1 MVTRKESVWHIQKGD
16 LDWVR
21 EFPRSSIYDYL
32 KDTAQTYL
40 NTCAIEFEGKKTS
53 YKKLLQQ
60 IDSVASAFIA
70 SGIKKGDCISI
81 ISINTPQI
89 VASIYAANKIGAV
102 VNMIHPL
109 LSAKEIKKFV
119 QDTNSVAV
127 IILDQIYPKIEK
139 INWDNDFSPKIILTR
154 IEDALPLLIKPL
166 YAMKTNTKIVINAK
180 HNCVYWK
187 EFLKL
192 GRTNNA
198 TIEDS
203 KVDAEDVAMIMYS
216 GGTTGIP
223 KGVMLTNFNINS
235 YGIIASEVIKPVN
248 PVGKKF
254 LAILPL
260 FHGFGFASGIHANLT
275 QGVHIYL
282 IPKFE
287 FKKSVDLIFKKKI
300 NFMYAVPALFEAI
313 IRSPHIESSD
323 LSFFECL
330 LCGGDKL
337 SKRLNDRFSSLL
349 RLGNANTVFC
359 EGYGQT
365 ESVACSI
372 INPYFAVN
380 SDSIGIVVPDIEA
393 KIVEIGTQNEVPNG
407 EDGELCICGP
417 TVMKGYYNNEEET
430 AKALQVHSDGK
441 TWLHT
446 GDMVS
451 KDDDGY
457 FYFKQRISRMVISA
471 GYNIYVTQMEKVISE
486 CDEVLECCVVGIP
499 DKVLGQKIRA
509 YVVPADDSI
518 DENALKEIVIKKS
531 KENFAEYSQPHD
543 VRIIKKLPTTHIGKV
558 DFKLLEREK

>member
-1 MVTRKESVWHIQKGD
+1 MNTRKESIWHIQKGD
-16 LDWVR
+16 ADWVKK
-21 EFPRSSIYDYL
+21 FPENSMYEYL
-32 KDTAQTYL
+32 KQTAQTHL
-40 NTCAIEFEGKKTS
+40 NACAIEFEGNKIS

-60 IDSVASAFIA
+60 IDVVASAFIA

-81 ISINTPQI
+81 VSINTPQI
-89 VASIYAANKIGAV
+89 VVAIYAANKIGAV

-109 LSAKEIKKFV
+109 LSTLEIKKFI

-127 IILDQIYPKIEK
+127 VILDQLYPKIEK
-139 INWDNDFSPKIILTR
+139 IIWDNGVNPQIILTR
-154 IEDALPLLIKPL
+154 IVDALPLLIKPL
-166 YAMKTNTKIVINAK
+166 YSIKAKTSITINAEHK
-180 HNCVYWK
+180 CIYWND
-187 EFLKL
+187 FLNLAKSNS
-192 GRTNNA
+192 TV
-198 TIEDS
+198 S
-203 KVDAEDVAMIMYS
+203 KACEVNAEDVAMIMYS

-235 YGIIASEVIKPVN
+235 YGIIASEVINSAN

-260 FHGFGFASGIHANLT
+260 FHGFGFGSGIHANLT
-275 QGVHIYL
+275 QGVHVYL

-300 NFMYAVPALFEAI
+300 NFMYSVPALYEAI
-313 IRSPHIESSD
+313 IRSPHIENND

-337 SKRLNDRFSSLL
+337 PKRLYDKFSILL
-349 RLGNANTVFC
+349 EQGNANTVFC

-380 SDSIGIVVPDIEA
+380 SDSIGITVPDIEA
-393 KIVEIGTQNEVPNG
+393 KIVEIGTQNEVVNG
-407 EDGELCICGP
+407 QDGELCICGP
-417 TVMKGYYNNEEET
+417 TVMKGYFNNEEET

-451 KDDDGY
+451 KDDNGY
-457 FYFKQRISRMVISA
+457 FYFKQRISRMAISA
-471 GYNIYVTQMEKVISE
+471 GYNIYVTQMEKVIAE

-499 DKVLGQKIRA
+499 DKVLGQKIRVYA
-509 YVVPADDSI
+509 VPANDSI
-518 DENALKEIVIKKS
+518 GENELKEIIAKKS
-531 KENFAEYSQPHD
+531 KESFAEYSQPHD
-543 VRIIKKLPTTHIGKV
+543 IRIIKKLPMTHIGKV
-558 DFKLLEREK
+558 DIKLLESEK

>member
-1 MVTRKESVWHIQKGD
+1 MNTRKESIWHVQKGD
-16 LDWVR
+16 MEWVK
-21 EFPRSSIYDYL
+21 EFPKSSIYEYL
-32 KDTAQTYL
+32 KDTAQSHL
-40 NTCAIEFEGKKTS
+40 NACAIEFENKKIS

-60 IDSVASAFIA
+60 IDDVAYAFTA
-70 SGIKKGDCISI
+70 NGIKRGDCISI

-89 VASIYAANKIGAV
+89 VTAIYAANKIGAI

-109 LSAKEIKKFV
+109 LSTLEIKRFV
-119 QDTNSVAV
+119 QDTNSIAV

-139 INWDNDFSPKIILTR
+139 IEWDEGFNPKIILTR
-154 IEDALPLLIKPL
+154 IVDALPVPIKPL
-166 YAMKTNTKIVINAK
+166 YKIKAK
-180 HNCVYWK
+180 VNIKISSEHNCVYWAN
-187 EFLKL
+187 FLKSRKS
-192 GRTNNA
+192 GNA
-198 TIEDS
+198 FLES
-203 KVDAEDVAMIMYS
+203 SEAQAEDVAMIMYS

-223 KGVMLTNFNINS
+223 KGVMLTNYNINS
-235 YGIIASEVIKPVN
+235 YGVIASEVIKPVK

-275 QGVHIYL
+275 QGVHVYL

-287 FKKSVDLIFKKKI
+287 FKKSVDLIFKKRI
-300 NFMYAVPALFEAI
+300 NFMYSVPALFEAI
-313 IRSPHIESSD
+313 IRSPHIENSD

-337 SKRLNDRFSSLL
+337 PKRLNDKFSELL
-349 RLGNANTVFC
+349 KLGKANTVFC

-380 SDSIGIVVPDIEA
+380 SDSIGITVPDIEA
-393 KIVEIGTQNEVPNG
+393 KVVEIGTQNEVPNG

-417 TVMKGYYNNEEET
+417 TVMKGYYNNEAET
-430 AKALQVHSDGK
+430 AKALQIHSDGK
-441 TWLHT
+441 IWLHT

-451 KDDDGY
+451 KDDNGY
-457 FYFKQRISRMVISA
+457 FYFKQRISRMAISA
-471 GYNIYVTQMEKVISE
+471 GYNIYVTQMEKVIAE
-486 CDEVLECCVVGIP
+486 FDEVLECCVVGVP

-509 YVVPADDSI
+509 YVVPADATI
-518 DENALKEIVIKKS
+518 DEDTMVKTVKEKC

-543 VRIIKKLPTTHIGKV
+543 IRIIKKMPMTHIGKI
-558 DFKLLEREK
+558 DIKLLESEK